1 MTLAISLSN
10 VSVKYV
16 GLQGEVHA
24 LKDISLDI
32 KEGEFIGIV
41 GPSGS
46 GKSTLLSLISGLIK
60 PSSGSVRVLGH
71 EVTGPKGVAGYMLQQ
86 DGLLEWRTILANA
99 QFGLELMGR
108 LTADTRRRTQTLLEQ
123 YGLGDFTHVYPRQL
137 SGGMRQRVALIR
149 TLVTEPPILL
159 LDEPFSA
166 LDYQSRLNI
175 QDDVGSILR
184 ESGKTCLLVTHDI
197 PEAIAMCDKVVV
209 LTARPG
215 TVKTIIP
222 LELGTASKRPLEARK
237 SQEFGKYFT
246 MIWEEMEM
254 SVVSAP
260 LS

>member
-1 MTLAISLSN
+1 MSLAIKLDK

-16 GLQGEVHA
+16 ASQGEVHA
-24 LKDISLDI
+24 LKDVCLDI
-32 KEGEFIGIV
+32 QECEFVGIV

-46 GKSTLLSLISGLIK
+46 GKSTLLSLIAGMVK
-60 PSSGSVRVLGH
+60 PNSGSVQVLGR
-71 EVTGPKGVAGYMLQQ
+71 EVTSPKGVAGYMLQQ
-86 DGLLEWRTILANA
+86 DGLLEWRTIAGNA

-108 LTADTRRRTQTLLEQ
+108 LTAEGKSKTQKLLEQ
-123 YGLGDFTHVYPRQL
+123 YGLGDFTRAYPNQL

-149 TLVTEPPILL
+149 TLATDPPILL

-175 QDDVGSILR
+175 QDDVGTILR
-184 ESGKTCLLVTHDI
+184 NSKKTCVLVTHDI

-209 LTARPG
+209 LSSRPG
-215 TVKTIIP
+215 TVKSIIP
-222 LELGTASKRPLEARK
+222 IELNSESKRPLMARK
-237 SQEFGKYFT
+237 SPSFGKYFS

-260 LS
+260 IS